1 MIFID
6 SHTHLYLDEFEN
18 DRKTVVDK
26 AIANGIKYM
35 MLPAIDRSTFDAMK
49 QLSNDYPQNCFP
61 MIGLHPTSVEE
72 NYMEELA
79 FVEEQL
85 NEKKYVAVGEI
96 GIDLY
101 WDKTYAEQQMFAFR
115 KQLNLAKNHDL
126 PVAIHTRDSFDD
138 VYKIVKEEQDG
149 SLMGVFHCFTGSLDE
164 AKKIMDLNFYMG
176 IGGIVTFKNSGQ
188 DKVVKDIP
196 LESILLETDSPF
208 LTPTPFRGKR
218 NESAHIKLIA
228 NKIAEVKEVNL
239 ETVASITTSNS
250 MKLFGIAN
258 KNLENN

>member
-6 SHTHLYLDEFEN
+6 SHTHLYLDEFN
-18 DRKTVVDK
+18 TDRQTVVNR
-26 AIANGIKYM
+26 AIADGIKYM
-35 MLPAIDRSTFDAMK
+35 MLPAIDKSTFDSMM
-49 QLSNDYPQNCFP
+49 QLTKDFPQNCFP
-61 MIGLHPTSVEE
+61 MIGLHPTSVED
-72 NYMEELA
+72 NYMEELD
-79 FVEEQL
+79 FVE
-85 NEKKYVAVGEI
+85 NELEKNKYVAVGEI

-101 WDKTYAEQQMFAFR
+101 WDKTYAEQQKFAFR

-149 SLMGVFHCFTGSLDE
+149 SLKGVFHCFTGDLE
-164 AKKIMDLNFYMG
+164 VAEKIIDLNFYMG

-208 LTPTPFRGKR
+208 LTPTPYRGKR
-218 NESAHIKLIA
+218 NESAYIKLIA
-228 NKIAEVKEVNL
+228 NKIAEVKEVSL
-239 ETVASITTSNS
+239 ESVANITSLNS
-250 MKLFGIAN
+250 MSLFGIDQN
-258 KNLENN
+258 I

>member
-6 SHTHLYLDEFEN
+6 SHTHLYLDEFN
-18 DRKTVVDK
+18 TDRQTVVNR
-26 AIANGIKYM
+26 AIADGIKYM
-35 MLPAIDRSTFDAMK
+35 MLPAIDKSTFDSMM
-49 QLSNDYPQNCFP
+49 QLTKDFPQNCLP
-61 MIGLHPTSVEE
+61 MIGLHPTSVED
-72 NYMEELA
+72 NYMEELD
-79 FVEEQL
+79 FVE
-85 NEKKYVAVGEI
+85 NELEKNKYVAVGEI

-101 WDKTYAEQQMFAFR
+101 WDKTYAEQQNYAFR

-149 SLMGVFHCFTGSLDE
+149 SLKGVFHCFTGDLE
-164 AKKIMDLNFYMG
+164 VAKKIIDLNFYMG

-208 LTPTPFRGKR
+208 LTPTPYRGKR
-218 NESAHIKLIA
+218 NESAYIKLIA
-228 NKIAEVKEVNL
+228 SKIAEVKEVSL
-239 ETVASITTSNS
+239 ESVANITSLNS
-250 MKLFGIAN
+250 MSLFGIDQN
-258 KNLENN
+258 I

>member
-6 SHTHLYLDEFEN
+6 SHTHLYLDEFN
-18 DRKTVVDK
+18 TDRQTVVNR
-26 AIANGIKYM
+26 AIADGIKYM
-35 MLPAIDRSTFDAMK
+35 MLPAIDKSTFDSMI
-49 QLSNDYPQNCFP
+49 QLTKDFPQNCFP
-61 MIGLHPTSVEE
+61 MIGLHPTSVED
-72 NYMEELA
+72 NYMEELD
-79 FVEEQL
+79 FVE
-85 NEKKYVAVGEI
+85 NELEKNRYVAVGEV

-101 WDKTYAEQQMFAFR
+101 WDKTYAEKQKFAFR

-149 SLMGVFHCFTGSLDE
+149 SLKGVFHCFTGDLE
-164 AKKIMDLNFYMG
+164 VAKKIIDLNFYMG

-208 LTPTPFRGKR
+208 LTPTPYRGKR
-218 NESAHIKLIA
+218 NESAYIKLIA
-228 NKIAEVKEVNL
+228 SKIAEVKEVSL
-239 ETVASITTSNS
+239 ESVGNITSLNS
-250 MKLFGIAN
+250 MSLFGIDQN
-258 KNLENN
+258 

>member
-6 SHTHLYLDEFEN
+6 SHTHLYLDEFN
-18 DRKTVVDK
+18 TDRQTVVNR
-26 AIANGIKYM
+26 AIADGIKYM
-35 MLPAIDRSTFDAMK
+35 MLPAIDKSTFDSMI
-49 QLSNDYPQNCFP
+49 QLTKDFPQNCFP
-61 MIGLHPTSVEE
+61 MIGLHPTSVED
-72 NYMEELA
+72 NYMEELD
-79 FVEEQL
+79 FVE
-85 NEKKYVAVGEI
+85 NELEKNIYVAVGEV

-101 WDKTYAEQQMFAFR
+101 WDKTYAEQQKFAFR

-149 SLMGVFHCFTGSLDE
+149 SLKGVFHCFTGDLE
-164 AKKIMDLNFYMG
+164 VAKKIIDLNFYMG

-208 LTPTPFRGKR
+208 LTPTPYRGKR
-218 NESAHIKLIA
+218 NESAYIKLIA
-228 NKIAEVKEVNL
+228 NKIAEVKEVSL
-239 ETVASITTSNS
+239 ESVANITSLNS
-250 MKLFGIAN
+250 MSLFGIDQN
-258 KNLENN
+258 I